1 MLNARSRLL
10 LIGITAFIAVI
21 VTKIGGRAIVDMG
34 ELVHFNC
41 GSQNNRV
48 RCELTHEPLIGR
60 LQTLYLTKADLT
72 RTSVQSKNDII
83 GNRIF
88 RLVLVTQLQA
98 EIPLTHT
105 WSRSANEQLFMQ
117 RDRLDQFLN
126 TPQAKTL
133 SVRTH
138 RPSQLWAILIG
149 LGTISGIVGV
159 KMWLPNFTHREK

>member
-10 LIGITAFIAVI
+10 LIGITAFLAVI
-21 VTKIGGRAIVDMG
+21 VTKIGGYAIVDMG

-41 GSQNNRV
+41 RSQSNRV

-60 LQTLYLTKADLT
+60 LQTLYLAKTDLT
-72 RTSVQSKNDII
+72 RTRVQSKNDIA

-88 RLVLVTQLQA
+88 QLVLVTQLQT
-98 EIPLTHT
+98 EIPLTRR

-117 RDRLDQFLN
+117 RDQLDQFLN
-126 TPQAKTL
+126 TPQAKAL

-149 LGTISGIVGV
+149 LGAISDIVGT
-159 KMWLPNFTHREK
+159 KMWLPSFTR